1 MADTLKV
8 FEGAMTTSEAA
19 IQSGGSDYTPASGR
33 ALIIQGLWIY
43 NANAAAKYGNVKV
56 GTTLLSGDEQIPSK
70 GTLLMTDLNLP
81 LLAAEKIYVKGEVA
95 TDLKYRLWGVE
106 IDA

>member
-1 MADTLKV
+1 
-8 FEGAMTTSEAA
+8 MTTSEAA